1 LLPVEILM
9 PDNTTIHAK
18 AESTIKVLKE
28 GDIIQFERFGFCRL
42 DSIEKGTHKF
52 WFTHK

>member
-1 LLPVEILM
+1 M
-9 PDNTTIHAK
+9 PDKTLRSGV
-18 AESTIKVLKE
+18 AESRVASLAI

-42 DSIEKGTHKF
+42 DAVEGATFKF